1 MKELEISVEDK
12 YDNLEEL
19 ITEGTNAKVPIVIEF
34 PDGKKAKAM
43 IKPILTEDFKRISFN
58 TNETYKIMTE
68 VLKISLL
75 NSNGEQLPNNLIDKL
90 PIGVPVKIVEKI
102 FEISGIETNPEDAEK
117 LKEELELFP

>member
-1 MKELEISVEDK
+1 
-12 YDNLEEL
+12 NLEEL